1 LSYLKY
7 DQGKPGD
14 KPWLFR
20 IANASGVSVNIAT
33 EETLLAVKTAIE
45 GIGGVGGGGV
55 ASSVSVSNFPATQP
69 VSVATLPLPTGAATQ
84 TTLASVLAAL
94 QGTVAVSVSN
104 LPGTQPISAA
114 TLPLPSGAATQT
126 TLASVLSALQ
136 GTVAVSGPLTDAQL
150 RAAAVPVSVG
160 NFPASQAVTGPLTDA
175 QLRALAVPVSAAA
188 LPLPTGAAQDS
199 TLTSGSQKTKLVDSG
214 GANVAS
220 VSAAGALKVDGSA
233 ATQPVSIAATVAI
246 SAASLPLPSGAAQ
259 EHTTAAAPHA
269 VRLTDGT
276 SFFKPTTPADTQP
289 VSGPLTDTQLR
300 ASAVPVSAAALPLPT
315 GAAQD
320 STLTSGSQKT
330 KLVDSGGTNA
340 ASVSAAGALKV
351 DGSAVTQPVSAAA
364 LPLPSGASQEHTT
377 AVSPHAVR
385 LTDGTAFFKPTTPS
399 DTQPVSIAATVP
411 VSGPLTDTQLRA
423 SAVPVSAASLPLPTG
438 AATAAKQPA
447 LGTAGTPSADVLTVQ
462 GAASMT
468 ALKVDGSA
476 TTQPVA
482 GTITVQ
488 QATAANLKGLML
500 LADQAAASNNTTGVV
515 SLGNSLGKTA
525 AMQTNSLITTAVT
538 ADQVIKA
545 YTVPA
550 GKTFYLQ
557 YIDFFVRLTTFAA
570 TATYFGT
577 AYLQQ
582 QGASNLYISP
592 MAGTGVAVAH
602 LELTEPMP
610 FAAGTVLRALT
621 TPSATTSMTW
631 NANFGG
637 YEK

>member
-1 LSYLKY
+1 MDSLPLPS
-7 DQGKPGD
+7 DST
-14 KPWLFR
+14 
-20 IANASGVSVNIAT
+20 AVSVNTSAAAP
-33 EETLLAVKTAIE
+33 LAVRLSDGSSFYTAS
-45 GIGGVGGGGV
+45 GGVGGGGGPISTAAKGTTPSGSPTSV
-55 ASSVSVSNFPATQP
+55 ATDSNTQSLHVNVTNLPATQPVSAASLPLPTGASTEVTLAAIKAKTDNLDVALSTRAGSSVSVSNFPATQP
-69 VSVATLPLPTGAATQ
+69 VSAA
-84 TTLASVLAAL
+84 A
-94 QGTVAVSVSN
+94 
-104 LPGTQPISAA
+104 
-114 TLPLPSGAATQT
+114 LPLPSGASQEHTTAVSPHAVRLTDGTAFFKPTTPSDTQP
-126 TLASVLSALQ
+126 
-136 GTVAVSGPLTDAQL
+136 VSGPLTDTQL
-150 RAAAVPVSVG
+150 RASAVPI
-160 NFPASQAVTGPLTDA
+160 
-175 QLRALAVPVSAAA
+175 SAAA

-214 GANVAS
+214 GTNVAS

-233 ATQPVSIAATVAI
+233 ATQPV

-300 ASAVPVSAAALPLPT
+300 ASAVPISAAALPLPT
-315 GAAQD
+315 GAALD

-340 ASVSAAGALKV
+340 ASISAAGALKV
-351 DGSAVTQPVSAAA
+351 DGSAVTQPVSAAS
-364 LPLPSGASQEHTT
+364 LPLPTGAAQEHTT

-385 LTDGTAFFKPTTPS
+385 LTDGAAFFKPTTPS

-423 SAVPVSAASLPLPTG
+423 SAVPVSGPLTDTQLRASAVPVSGPLTDTQLR
-438 AATAAKQPA
+438 A
-447 LGTAGTPSADVLTVQ
+447 STV
-462 GAASMT
+462 
-468 ALKVDGSA
+468 
-476 TTQPVA
+476 PVS

-525 AMQTNSLITTAVT
+525 VMQTNSLVTTAVT

-545 YTVPA
+545 YTVTA

-577 AYLQQ
+577 VYLQQ

-621 TPSATTSMTW
+621 TPSAVTSMTW